1 MKLSHQDKVELASL
15 YDIELASINA
25 ILEVESKGSGFL
37 SDGRMVILFE
47 AHHFSKFSKRKFDA
61 THPQISSPTWN
72 RTLYKKGAEEWK
84 RFDLALSLDRTAAL
98 LSTSYG
104 LGQIMGFNYKVAGY
118 PDVESMVKSFSYS
131 EFYQL
136 KGMLEFIKKS
146 DLMYNALKDKEWA
159 RFAMLYNGSGYKANQ
174 YDIKLQKAYDK
185 WNV

>member
-1 MKLSHQDKVELASL
+1 MKLTPQDKKELADL
-15 YDIELASINA
+15 YEIELACVNA
-25 ILEVESKGSGFL
+25 ILEVESKGSGFI

-72 RTLYKKGAEEWK
+72 RTLYKIGAKEWE

-104 LGQIMGFNYKVAGY
+104 LGQIMGFNYKLAGY

-136 KGMLEFIKKS
+136 KGMLEFIKRS
-146 DLMYNALKDKEWA
+146 DIMYNALKEKDWK
-159 RFAMLYNGSGYKANQ
+159 RFALLYNGASYQKNQ
-174 YDIKLQKAYDK
+174 YDIKLKKAYDK